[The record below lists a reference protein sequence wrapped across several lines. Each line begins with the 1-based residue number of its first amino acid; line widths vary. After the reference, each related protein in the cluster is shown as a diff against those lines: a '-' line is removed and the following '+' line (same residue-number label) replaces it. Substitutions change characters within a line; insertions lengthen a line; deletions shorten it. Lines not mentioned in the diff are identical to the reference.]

1 MEQYLFKEK
10 ETFYLVEVSSNGV
23 KLKIKNQGWSDT
35 WSAPLKIVEREVYSK

>member
-10 ETFYLVEVSSNGV
+10 ETYYLVEVRATGV
-23 KLKIKNQGWSDT
+23 ALKLKEKGWSDT